1 MTSAGTTHDRVRRL
15 VAQDLRPVRPLLP
28 PTRRVLIVSP
38 IAAVLAFLAALNY
51 GRRDDF
57 EQLGGIITWGL
68 SAIQWTIGLLIL
80 GIALRQ
86 AIPGYGVSRR
96 TRWIGCGVA
105 VFVIL
110 TVTVVTYVA
119 HPTFVP
125 PDRTWRLWYLC
136 LIGPLKF
143 GGPLLVVSSLLAA
156 RAFPTHPA
164 GVGALCGL
172 AAGVVADSGWRLT
185 CWISVPTHVLGA
197 HALAVAL
204 QVACGAALGTLI
216 ERLRP
221 ETSIV
226 PAHDRNT

>member
-96 TRWIGCGVA
+96 TRWIGCGV
-105 VFVIL
+105 
-110 TVTVVTYVA
+110 
-119 HPTFVP
+119 
-125 PDRTWRLWYLC
+125 
-136 LIGPLKF
+136 
-143 GGPLLVVSSLLAA
+143 VVSSSAI
-156 RAFPTHPA
+156 RSP
-164 GVGALCGL
+164 
-172 AAGVVADSGWRLT
+172 
-185 CWISVPTHVLGA
+185 
-197 HALAVAL
+197 
-204 QVACGAALGTLI
+204 
-216 ERLRP
+216 
-221 ETSIV
+221 
-226 PAHDRNT
+226 